1 MCQGRRTIRIF
12 AHSLGGNIPH
22 VSMGHALGIAY
33 RATSGDT
40 LGRTCPTPWKAYSPH
55 AGERRALENV
65 PHAFGPLSRKSIRLP
80 SHAPWNTCHTPSCQK
95 VKKTYHAKPRL
106 QVTRRGCHS
115 ARPQATQ
122 PSGGILGRSW
132 APMGAILG
140 RFAAVRGR
148 LGAVLGPSWAFLGPS
163 WGHLGAILGPPGAL
177 LGPSW
182 ALLEPPWRYEGES
195 RKSLKNYC
203 FFS

>member
-1 MCQGRRTIRIF
+1 MT
-12 AHSLGGNIPH
+12 S
-22 VSMGHALGIAY
+22 GHAPEHTAP
-33 RATSGDT
+33 RH
-40 LGRTCPTPWKAYSPH
+40 TPWKAYSPD

-122 PSGGILGRSW
+122 PSGGDLG
-132 APMGAILG
+132 P
-140 RFAAVRGR
+140 F
-148 LGAVLGPSWAFLGPS
+148 LGAHGGHLGPFCGRQGPS
-163 WGHLGAILGPPGAL
+163 WGSLGAVLGPPGAL

-182 ALLEPPWRYEGES
+182 ALLGPSWGHLGPSWSHLEASDGHRKRKGE
-195 RKSLKNYC
+195 KAQIIV
-203 FFS
+203 FFSVGV